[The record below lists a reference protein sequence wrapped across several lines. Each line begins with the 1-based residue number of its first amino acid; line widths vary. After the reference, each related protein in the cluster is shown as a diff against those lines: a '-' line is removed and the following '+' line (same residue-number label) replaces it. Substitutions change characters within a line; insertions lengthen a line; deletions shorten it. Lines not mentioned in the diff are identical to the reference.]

1 MPRKSNANVVTKLVK
16 KVWPNVS
23 FEKGGKELY
32 VECPFCSSSSA
43 KCAINPSKGLFHC
56 WVCGEKG
63 PILKILNHLRRLGS
77 ITQKDVESVKAGKL
91 ALTDKIKSLMQP
103 EEDTTVLWS
112 KHRPCVFPPKVR
124 PLSSWEPRGILEGN
138 IKKKALRYLKTRKI
152 PEDFI
157 DKFRIHACCNRESV
171 YHGHLFF
178 PVMGEFGRQ
187 MKYWTTRT
195 LGKKSPKSLHA
206 GSKYSAY
213 KVKTI
218 LVNEH
223 LLAPRKEDTAILCE
237 GPFDAMSLYHTL
249 GVPACPLF
257 GKHLHSFARNQ
268 LKHHGIKNV
277 VVCLDEDAQRDA
289 KKLASRLSCDDFNIK
304 VMEIKGGDPN
314 DLSSEELK
322 RYYSEATGSF
332 AGTYERSEVILF

>member
-1 MPRKSNANVVTKLVK
+1 MPRKSDTTVVTNLVK

-43 KCAINPSKGLFHC
+43 KCAINPTKGLFHC

-63 PILKILNHLRRLGS
+63 PTLKILNHLRRLGS
-77 ITQKDVESVKAGKL
+77 ITQADVESVKKGKIG
-91 ALTDKIKSLMQP
+91 LTDKIKSLVKP
-103 EEDTTVLWS
+103 EEEVKVLWS
-112 KHRPCVFPPKVR
+112 KYRPCVFPPKVF
-124 PLSSWEPRGILEGN
+124 PLSSWEPKGTLEGN

-152 PEDFI
+152 PDEFI

-223 LLAPRKEDTAILCE
+223 LLAPRKEDTVILCE
-237 GPFDAMSLYHTL
+237 GPFDALSLYNVL
-249 GVPACPLF
+249 GIPACPLF

-268 LKHHGIKNV
+268 LKYHSIKNV
-277 VVCLDEDAQRDA
+277 VVCLDWDAKKDA
-289 KKLASRLSCDDFNIK
+289 KKLASRLSGSGFNVS
-304 VMEIKGGDPN
+304 VMELEGGDPN
-314 DLSSEELK
+314 SIPTNELKEYYKNATSSLSSDYDL
-322 RYYSEATGSF
+322 G
-332 AGTYERSEVILF
+332 EVVLL